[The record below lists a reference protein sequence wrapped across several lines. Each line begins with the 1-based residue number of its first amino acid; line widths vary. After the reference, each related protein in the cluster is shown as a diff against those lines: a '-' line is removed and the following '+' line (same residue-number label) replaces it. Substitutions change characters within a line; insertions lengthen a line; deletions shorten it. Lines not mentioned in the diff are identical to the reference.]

1 MLNMEITEN
10 VLWFQSALTTNF
22 SVVKSGDKDNFIQ
35 FKFREQH
42 FILLQSQRQTGQI
55 KCL

>member
-22 SVVKSGDKDNFIQ
+22 SVVKSGDKDNFIS
-35 FKFREQH
+35 FKFRERH